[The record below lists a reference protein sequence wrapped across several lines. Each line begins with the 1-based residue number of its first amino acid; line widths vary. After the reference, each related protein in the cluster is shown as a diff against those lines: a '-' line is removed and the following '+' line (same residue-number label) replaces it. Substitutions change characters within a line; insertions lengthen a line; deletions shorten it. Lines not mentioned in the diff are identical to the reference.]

1 LIFAADSPIIYLS
14 KRVRR
19 KAKIR
24 SSDLHFIKAFAID
37 SPPLWLEGI
46 MSLEELKDEA
56 MKLAPEARARLA
68 HALLASLEDL
78 SEAEIELLWIDEALR
93 RDEEIDSG
101 RAPLRLADE
110 VLKDAR
116 LRLR

>member
-1 LIFAADSPIIYLS
+1 
-14 KRVRR
+14 
-19 KAKIR
+19 
-24 SSDLHFIKAFAID
+24 
-37 SPPLWLEGI
+37 
-46 MSLEELKDEA
+46 MSLEDLKDEA
-56 MKLAPEARARLA
+56 MKLAPEARAKLA

-78 SEAEIELLWIDEALR
+78 SQAEIELLWIDEAQR

-101 RAPLRLADE
+101 RVSLRPANE

>member
-1 LIFAADSPIIYLS
+1 
-14 KRVRR
+14 
-19 KAKIR
+19 
-24 SSDLHFIKAFAID
+24 
-37 SPPLWLEGI
+37 

-56 MKLAPEARARLA
+56 MKLAPEARAKLA

-78 SEAEIELLWIDEALR
+78 SEAEIELLWADEALR
-93 RDEEIDSG
+93 RDDEIDAGQVS
-101 RAPLRLADE
+101 LRPADE